1 MRMSV
6 SHTHGPGGQG
16 EKHRALSE
24 NRHTP
29 AGAGAGAGV
38 GKSPP
43 ENAVEIFRGCSSSQ
57 SSLKSP
63 SRARRKTGC
72 HRAS

>member
-16 EKHRALSE
+16 EKHRAPTE

-29 AGAGAGAGV
+29 AGAGAGV

-43 ENAVEIFRGCSSSQ
+43 ENAEEIFRGCSSSQ
-57 SSLKSP
+57 SSLQSP